1 MPTNTAGAPPSSIS
15 PQLIATPVELR
26 AAIAAARARQM
37 SIGLVPT
44 MGALHA
50 GHLSLIEA
58 ARRECDFTVV
68 TIFVNPTQFGPHEDF
83 TRYPRPLEAD
93 LAAIRSVGADLVFV
107 PATNEIYGPQHAT
120 FVEIDGPAEPLEGQF
135 RPGHFRGVA
144 TVVLKLFNLATPDRA
159 YFGQKD
165 YQQTLVVRRMVADL
179 DLPTVVRVCPIVREA
194 DGLAMSSRNVY
205 LSPAEREQALV
216 LSRSLHKAA
225 ELFAAGERDA
235 EAMLA
240 EMRKMYA
247 AAPLVRLEYLVVADR
262 ETLAPLA
269 RVTDRAVI
277 AVAAHVG
284 KTRLIDNELLES

>member
-1 MPTNTAGAPPSSIS
+1 MPATTPGAPPASTS
-15 PQLIATPVELR
+15 PQIVATPAELR
-26 AAIAAARARQM
+26 AAIAAARARKL

-58 ARRECDFTVV
+58 SRRECDFTVV

-93 LAAIRSVGADLVFV
+93 LAAIRSVGADLVFL
-107 PATNEIYGPQHAT
+107 PATKEIYGPQHAT
-120 FVEIDGPAEPLEGQF
+120 FVEMHGPAEPLEGQF

-165 YQQTLVVRRMVADL
+165 YQQTLVVRRLVADL
-179 DLPTVVRVCPIVREA
+179 DLPILVRVCPIVREA

-216 LSRSLHKAA
+216 LSRSLQKAA
-225 ELFAAGERDA
+225 ELFAAGQHDA
-235 EAMLA
+235 ETLLA

-247 AAPLVRLEYLVVADR
+247 AAPLVRLEYLVVADC
-262 ETLAPLA
+262 ETLSPVA
-269 RVTDRAVI
+269 RVTDRAVV

-284 KTRLIDNELLES
+284 KTRLIDNELLGS